1 MTAILFVN
9 GRLALARQPIE
20 PEKGM
25 TVTPTASPGPR
36 LYLIDGSAYVYRAY
50 HAIRGLSNS
59 KGLPTN
65 AVFGFTR
72 MILKLL
78 DEGQPSCVGICFDA
92 KGPTFRHRHY
102 PAYKANRPP
111 MPEDL
116 VVQLPYIRAVAE
128 GFNVASVELEG
139 YEADDLIGTLA
150 RQAQDQ
156 GYRVVMVTGD
166 KDFIQLVTEK
176 AVIWDPMKEKTI
188 DAQAVRDLYGL
199 TPSHFAD
206 VLGLAGDASD
216 NIPGVSGIGMK
227 TAVELIGAF
236 GSMEELYARLD
247 TLSRKKQRE
256 NLVQFKDR
264 AFLSRQLAT
273 IDTDAPVCFD
283 PQRFALREPD
293 RRKLADLFGELEF
306 RQFQAFHAPPPP
318 AAPGDYR
325 CISNWDELDDLVA
338 QIRKAG
344 LVALDTETTGVD
356 PMRAMLVGLS
366 FAVAPHQAFYIPCGH
381 DYPGAPAQLPLD
393 LVLAH
398 LKPVL
403 EDPGIAKVGQNIKY
417 DWIMLARNG
426 VALAGVAFDTM
437 LASYLLD
444 PSRRSH
450 SLDQIALEHL
460 GRRTITYAEVAGK
473 GHGFNAAVMEKA
485 VPYACQ
491 DADLTLQAY
500 HILGP
505 QLEQA
510 GLTDLM
516 DQVELPLVPVLK
528 AMEMRGIAVDR
539 QRLQAL
545 SIDFAARIGALEA
558 EIHRMA
564 GQVFNVNSP
573 QQLAAILF
581 DTLKLPIQ
589 KKTRKKTA
597 YSTDVDVLTSLA
609 EKHPLPGLILEHRSL
624 TKLKSTYADAL
635 VDLIHPVTG
644 RIHTSFNQTVAATG
658 RLSSS
663 DPNLQNI
670 PVRTPE
676 GRQIRQAFIPR
687 QGWTLLS
694 ADYSQIELRILAHC
708 ADDPILIKAFTE
720 HQDIHTRTAAEIFQV
735 FPEMVTDD
743 LRRQAKVINFGIIY
757 GMSPFGLSKALGI
770 SQKMAKVY
778 IDHYFARYQGVRAYI
793 DVTIAAAR
801 QSGHS
806 LTLLG
811 RVRPLPDIN
820 SANQNLRQF
829 AERTAVNTPIQGT
842 AADLIKLA
850 MIRVE
855 KALEQAGLH
864 TAMLL
869 SVHDEIVFEVA
880 PTEIDRVKDLVK
892 SQMEGVWDLKVPLE
906 VNLATGA
913 NWAEAH

>member
-1 MTAILFVN
+1 MTAMP
-9 GRLALARQPIE
+9 RLA
-20 PEKGM
+20 
-25 TVTPTASPGPR
+25 PGPNF
-36 LYLIDGSAYVYRAY
+36 YLIDGSAYVYRAY

-72 MILKLL
+72 MLLKLL
-78 DEGQPSCVGICFDA
+78 DEGQPACVGICFDA
-92 KGPTFRHRHY
+92 KGPTFRHHSY

-116 VVQLPYIRAVAE
+116 VVQLPYIRAVVN
-128 GFNVASVELEG
+128 GFNLTVLEMEG
-139 YEADDLIGTLA
+139 YEADDLIGTLS
-150 RQAQDQ
+150 RQAQEQ
-156 GYRVVMVTGD
+156 GYHVIMVTGD
-166 KDFIQLVTEK
+166 KDFVQLVTEK

-188 DAQAVRDLYGL
+188 DLAAVRAAYGL
-199 TPSHFAD
+199 SPQQFID
-206 VLGLAGDASD
+206 VLGLAGDTSD
-216 NIPGVSGIGMK
+216 NIPGVAGIGMK

-236 GSMEELYARLD
+236 DSMEGLYARLD
-247 TLSRKKQRE
+247 ALNRKKLRE
-256 NLVQFKDR
+256 NLVQFKDQ

-273 IDTDAPVCFD
+273 IDTAAPVHFA
-283 PQRFALREPD
+283 PQRFARREPD
-293 RRKLADLFGELEF
+293 RTRLAELFQQLEF
-306 RQFQAFHAPPPP
+306 RQLQGFAPPLPP
-318 AAPGDYR
+318 EPPTDYR
-325 CISNWDELDDLVA
+325 LIDNPAGIDALA
-338 QIRKAG
+338 AAIRNAG
-344 LVALDTETTGVD
+344 RVALDTETTGVD
-356 PMRAMLVGLS
+356 PMRADLVGLS
-366 FAVAPHQAFYIPCGH
+366 FAVCPNQAFYIPCGH
-381 DYPGAPAQLPLD
+381 DYPGAPAQLPAD
-393 LVLAH
+393 LILEH
-398 LKPVL
+398 LKPIL
-403 EDPGIAKVGQNIKY
+403 EDPAIAKVGQNIKY
-417 DWIMLARNG
+417 DWIILNRNG
-426 VALAGVAFDTM
+426 IDLAGVVFDTM

-450 SLDQIALEHL
+450 SLDQIALDHL
-460 GRRTITYAEVAGK
+460 SRRTITYEQVAGK

-491 DADLTLQAY
+491 DADFTLQAFQV
-500 HILGP
+500 LGP
-505 QLEQA
+505 RLQQA
-510 GLTDLM
+510 SLTDLM
-516 DQVELPLVPVLK
+516 DQVEMPLVPVLK

-539 QRLQAL
+539 QRLKAL
-545 SIDFAARIGALEA
+545 SVDFAGRIAALETD
-558 EIHRMA
+558 IHHMA
-564 GQVFNVNSP
+564 GEVFNVNSS
-573 QQLAAILF
+573 QQLAVILF
-581 DTLKLPIQ
+581 EKIGLPIQ

-609 EKHPLPGLILEHRSL
+609 EKHPLPGLILQHRTL

-687 QGWTLLS
+687 PGWTLLS

-708 ADDPILIKAFTE
+708 AADPILIKAFTDG
-720 HQDIHTRTAAEIFQV
+720 QDIHTRTASEIFQV

-778 IDHYFARYQGVRAYI
+778 IDHYFERYKGVKAYI
-793 DVTIAAAR
+793 EAIIAQAR
-801 QSGHS
+801 DSGRSH
-806 LTLLG
+806 TLLG
-811 RVRPLPDIN
+811 RIRPLPDIASTN
-820 SANQNLRQF
+820 ANLRQF

-850 MIRVE
+850 MIRVD
-855 KALEQAGLH
+855 KALTAAGLAS
-864 TAMLL
+864 AMLL
-869 SVHDEIVFEVA
+869 SVHDEIVFEV
-880 PTEIDRVKDLVK
+880 PPEELGQVKDLVK
-892 SQMEGVWDLKVPLE
+892 AEMEKVWDLKVPLE